1 MSHRR
6 IRHLVL
12 VLVAVVGTVAAVT
25 LLDRPQAVR
34 AAPAEPP
41 PDAAVQVEGVGTAT
55 GAPDVLR
62 VTVGVEATAETVQ
75 EALDQADA
83 AVLRIF
89 DALRAQEVPERD
101 VQTVNLSIDQ
111 AYAEDGRE
119 PTGYTA
125 RQDLAV
131 TLRDVQEAGETIG
144 ALVDAGGDAARLR
157 GVSYALEDDA
167 GLEAEARAEAL
178 AVARQKAEQYAELA
192 GRELGEVVE
201 IREQVSSPG
210 PMPFA
215 GADAAAAEA
224 VPLAPGSST
233 VAVTAQV
240 RWSLR

>member
-1 MSHRR
+1 MSRRR
-6 IRHLVL
+6 IRHLL
-12 VLVAVVGTVAAVT
+12 FALVAVLGTIATLT

-34 AAPAEPP
+34 AAPAGPP

-55 GAPDVLR
+55 GTPDVLR

-83 AVLRIF
+83 AVLRVF
-89 DALRAQEVPERD
+89 EALRAEEVPERD
-101 VQTVNLSIDQ
+101 VQTVGLSIDQ

-125 RQDLAV
+125 RQDLGV

-178 AVARQKAEQYAELA
+178 AAARQKAEHYAELT

-215 GADAAAAEA
+215 GADAAMAEA

-233 VAVTAQV
+233 VTVTAQV

>member
-6 IRHLVL
+6 IRHLLL
-12 VLVAVVGTVAAVT
+12 VLVTVVATVAAVA

-41 PDAAVQVEGVGTAT
+41 PGAAVQVEGVGTAT

-89 DALRAQEVPERD
+89 EALRAQEVPERD
-101 VQTVNLSIDQ
+101 VQTVSLSIDQ
-111 AYAEDGRE
+111 AYAEDRRE

-131 TLRDVQEAGETIG
+131 TLRDVQEAGGRSGRWWTP
-144 ALVDAGGDAARLR
+144 AVTLLDC
-157 GVSYALEDDA
+157 GVSPTRSRTT
-167 GLEAEARAEAL
+167 RAWK
-178 AVARQKAEQYAELA
+178 RRP
-192 GRELGEVVE
+192 GR
-201 IREQVSSPG
+201 RPWPSPG
-210 PMPFA
+210 RRP
-215 GADAAAAEA
+215 
-224 VPLAPGSST
+224 SST
-233 VAVTAQV
+233 
-240 RWSLR
+240 RN